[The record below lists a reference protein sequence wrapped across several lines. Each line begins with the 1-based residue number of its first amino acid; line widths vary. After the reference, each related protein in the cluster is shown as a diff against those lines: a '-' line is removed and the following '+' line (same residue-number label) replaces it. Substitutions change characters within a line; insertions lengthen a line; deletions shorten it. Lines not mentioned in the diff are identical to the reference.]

1 MSVYVA
7 LTRGGQPW
15 EPEYIEAVS
24 HEKCIGCG
32 RCFKVCGMDVLS
44 IMGVSEDG
52 DLVAIAEDDEDD
64 DGEID
69 RKVMTVKYPENC
81 IGCRACAKVCTK
93 GAQRHVKVAVMA
105 A

>member
-15 EPEYIEAVS
+15 EPLYVEAVN

-32 RCFKVCGMDVLS
+32 RCYKVCGMDVLS
-44 IMGVSEDG
+44 IMGVTEDG
-52 DLVAIAEDDEDD
+52 ELVAVAEDDDDD

-81 IGCRACAKVCTK
+81 IGCRACSKVCTK
-93 GAQRHVKVAVMA
+93 GAQTHVTAQVMLA
-105 A
+105 

>member
-15 EPEYIEAVS
+15 EPLYVEAVN

-32 RCFKVCGMDVLS
+32 RCYKVCGMDVLS
-44 IMGVSEDG
+44 IMGVTEDG
-52 DLVAIAEDDEDD
+52 ELVAVAEDDDDD

-81 IGCRACAKVCTK
+81 IGCRACSKVCTK
-93 GAQRHVKVAVMA
+93 GAQTHVKAQVMSA
-105 A
+105 